1 LAIKTLR
8 RLNNNNLTGP
18 ENGKMTEN
26 LQLDALVDAC
36 RWIGGKGWAPATGG
50 NMSVREDANLCWLS
64 ESGKDK
70 GSLTGDDFLQVD
82 ITTHQVPSGRIPSA
96 ETGLHTLIY
105 RLFPEAGAVLHV
117 HTVNATVL
125 SRVEKSAELVL
136 HGYEMQ
142 KSLRGQSSHL
152 DEVAIPVFDN
162 DQDIDALAR
171 RIEHYAS
178 ERPLS
183 YGFLLRG
190 HGLTCWG
197 RDVAEARRHLEGLE
211 FLFEC
216 ELRLRQ
222 LEKP

>member
-1 LAIKTLR
+1 MAA
-8 RLNNNNLTGP
+8 
-18 ENGKMTEN
+18 N
-26 LQLDALVDAC
+26 LQLNALVEAC
-36 RWIGGKGWAPATGG
+36 HWIGAKGWAPATGG
-50 NMSVREDANLCWLS
+50 NMSVREDSQWCWLS

-70 GSLTGDDFLQVD
+70 GTLTGDDFLQVD
-82 ITTHQVPSGRIPSA
+82 IASGQAPSGRKPSA

-105 RLFPEAGAVLHV
+105 RLFPQANAVLHV
-117 HTVNATVL
+117 HTVNATIL
-125 SRVEKSAELVL
+125 SRIEKSTELVL

-142 KSLRGQSSHL
+142 KSLSGQSSHL
-152 DEVAIPVFDN
+152 DSVPIAIFDN

-171 RIEHYAS
+171 RIEHSAS
-178 ERPLS
+178 ERPLN

-197 RDVAEARRHLEGLE
+197 RNVAEARRHLEGLE

-222 LEKP
+222 LEKL

>member
-1 LAIKTLR
+1 MIHS
-8 RLNNNNLTGP
+8 P
-18 ENGKMTEN
+18 
-26 LQLDALVDAC
+26 QLSALVDAC
-36 RWIGGKGWAPATGG
+36 RWIGARGWAPATGG
-50 NMSVREDANLCWLS
+50 NMSVRENDHRCWLS

-70 GSLTGDDFLQVD
+70 GSLTADDFLPVE
-82 ITTHQVPSGRIPSA
+82 IATGTAPAGRKPSA

-105 RLFPEAGAVLHV
+105 RLYPQAGAVLHV

-125 SRVEKSAELVL
+125 SRIETSPQIALR
-136 HGYEMQ
+136 GYEMQ
-142 KSLRGQSSHL
+142 KSLRGQTSHL
-152 DEVAIPVFDN
+152 EQVSIPVFDN
-162 DQDIDALAR
+162 DQDIDALAH
-171 RIEHYAS
+171 RIARAAEQH
-178 ERPLS
+178 PLQ

-222 LEKP
+222 LERI

>member
-1 LAIKTLR
+1 
-8 RLNNNNLTGP
+8 
-18 ENGKMTEN
+18 MTDN
-26 LQLDALVDAC
+26 LQLAPLVEAC
-36 RWIGGKGWAPATGG
+36 HWIGSKGWAPATGG
-50 NMSVREDANLCWLS
+50 NMSVRADDRWCWLS

-70 GSLTGDDFLQVD
+70 GTLTIADFLQVE
-82 ITTHQVPSGRIPSA
+82 IATNSAPSGRKPSA

-105 RLFPEAGAVLHV
+105 RLYPQANAVLHV

-125 SRVEKSAELVL
+125 SRIEKSATLSL
-136 HGYEMQ
+136 NGYEMQ
-142 KSLRGQSSHL
+142 KSLSGQTSHL
-152 DEVAIPVFDN
+152 DTLSIPLFDN

-171 RIEHYAS
+171 SIEDRAQTH
-178 ERPLS
+178 PLD

-197 RDVAEARRHLEGLE
+197 RNVAEARRHLEGLE

-222 LEKP
+222 LEKL